1 MRWNLAACVLAT
13 GLLAGCAS
21 AVSPGD
27 VEHSE
32 TRAQERMAR
41 TLHPGERDRVADE
54 LRAAELRYAA
64 GERDDATW
72 TVTELHDLTGDS
84 RAAEVLGKFALTEG
98 RFGAA
103 ERHFEDAGEAAFE
116 DDFAQ
121 RRRLDDL
128 LHLVRGFR
136 AYERGALEDAQ
147 QFWAAIA
154 DPAMRTDLARARS
167 FDTDE
172 RLRLVR
178 GGAR

>member
-1 MRWNLAACVLAT
+1 MRWNLAACVLTT

-21 AVSPGD
+21 AVSPGEF
-27 VEHSE
+27 EHTE
-32 TRAQERMAR
+32 TRARARMAR
-41 TLHPGERDRVADE
+41 NLDPGERDRVADE

-64 GERDDATW
+64 GAPDEATW
-72 TVTELHDLTGDS
+72 TVTELYDLTGDS

-103 ERHFEDAGEAAFE
+103 ERHFEDAGEAALE
-116 DDFAQ
+116 DGFAQ

-136 AYERGALEDAQ
+136 AYERGALDDAQ

-154 DPAMRTDLARARS
+154 DPAMRTALARARS
-167 FDTDE
+167 FDADE
-172 RLRLVR
+172 PVRLVR